1 MSDKNKKLVE
11 PNTKKGTAK
20 WGAKPA
26 IWLTF
31 LAYIVSQLAVLLPY
45 GFVYLVS
52 GKEEARVFFEE
63 SVWASFFLI
72 AFSAATMVS
81 VIVLYLKKKKLKLA
95 SLGFRSLK
103 PTDFGWLIIFGLG
116 YLIISATVLSLASL
130 VPGFDL
136 NQEQELG
143 FGVVAG
149 WQLVAVFISLVL
161 IPPLAEEIVFRGF
174 FYRGLKNQFITKQVI
189 LAGVVMAGL
198 TALLT
203 TNPVTG
209 LVIISMS
216 LLAVFVAKKN
226 IKLGSAL
233 FVSSI
238 FGLVHGQ
245 WNVALDT
252 FVLSMVMIALYEKTN
267 NLWASVLLHGIKNF
281 IAFMA
286 LFVIK

>member
-1 MSDKNKKLVE
+1 
-11 PNTKKGTAK
+11 
-20 WGAKPA
+20 
-26 IWLTF
+26 
-31 LAYIVSQLAVLLPY
+31 
-45 GFVYLVS
+45 
-52 GKEEARVFFEE
+52 
-63 SVWASFFLI
+63 
-72 AFSAATMVS
+72 
-81 VIVLYLKKKKLKLA
+81 
-95 SLGFRSLK
+95 
-103 PTDFGWLIIFGLG
+103 
-116 YLIISATVLSLASL
+116 
-130 VPGFDL
+130 
-136 NQEQELG
+136 
-143 FGVVAG
+143 
-149 WQLVAVFISLVL
+149 
-161 IPPLAEEIVFRGF
+161 
-174 FYRGLKNQFITKQVI
+174 
-189 LAGVVMAGL
+189 MAGL

-203 TNPVTG
+203 TNPATG

-233 FVSSI
+233 FVSSV